1 MFVRNKRPGSSA
13 RFFKA
18 PTNKKLRGTW
28 IGSPS
33 NRDGNDICARIQK
46 LFDVIDLCYSRLQI
60 GFNAEY
66 VPIDNDFEEKS
77 AFESKLPEQTREA
90 LSTGQRRSPV
100 GTADARDWR
109 RCETRSNQARLR
121 KATPGPVTTAA
132 RVAANLEVVARKD
145 SSH

>member
-66 VPIDNDFEEKS
+66 VPIDNDFEGIRCCDFQPGLLGRSIKKNLPS
-77 AFESKLPEQTREA
+77 KVSYRSKLGRLYPLGSAEVQLVLPMQGTGEGAKPE
-90 LSTGQRRSPV
+90 
-100 GTADARDWR
+100 
-109 RCETRSNQARLR
+109 
-121 KATPGPVTTAA
+121 VTKRASA
-132 RVAANLEVVARKD
+132 KQHQD
-145 SSH
+145 Q